1 MIALAAEHFT
11 DVSLRHHVLHVLARK
26 LGTAQQADVQGE
38 TASSGKA
45 EPTIL
50 ADQKL
55 PPAFLGIAD
64 VFRSSSSSCQCSRVY
79 ADAFQ
84 AQKLTLM

>member
-1 MIALAAEHFT
+1 VIALAAEHFT
-11 DVSLRHHVLHVLARK
+11 DVSLRHHVLHVLARH
-26 LGTAQQADVQGE
+26 LGPPQQPDVQGE

-50 ADQKL
+50 AEQTL

-64 VFRSSSSSCQCSRVY
+64 VF
-79 ADAFQ
+79 
-84 AQKLTLM
+84 